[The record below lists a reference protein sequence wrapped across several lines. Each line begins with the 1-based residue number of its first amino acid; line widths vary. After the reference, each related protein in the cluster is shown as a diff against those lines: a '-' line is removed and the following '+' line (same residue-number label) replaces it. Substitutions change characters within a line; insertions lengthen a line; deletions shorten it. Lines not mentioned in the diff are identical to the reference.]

1 MDVFENVTVKQIL
14 KAVEK
19 LHGLGVTP
27 SKLYVSKAV
36 AIGLVKLF
44 NDNSVVTKGT
54 DGKDYI
60 WGMEVM
66 PDNRLDDDT
75 MYLK

>member
-1 MDVFENVTVKQIL
+1 MDVFENITVKQML

-19 LHGLGVTP
+19 LHGLGETP
-27 SKLYVSKAV
+27 SKLYLSNAV

-44 NDNSVVTKGT
+44 NDNSIVTKGT

-60 WGMEVM
+60 WGMEVV